1 MLKKYLENYN
11 NRSKYFLETKQ
22 KVINDFKDNCLNIKQ
37 RSNEWYTIRKTT
49 IGGSEMATVLGKN
62 PFKKIKDLISEKI
75 GISKF
80 EGNVATRWGVLFED
94 VTKQWAEKCL
104 LMKYKIIEIGN
115 VEGINKRQ
123 RYSPDGLGV
132 VKLSSELKLD
142 DEAIIHEEY
151 NIILF
156 EFKSPLKSIPD
167 SKIPT
172 YYLPQILTGLLNIKI
187 CDYGIFIN
195 NVYRKCSINDIN
207 LISFNNPLKYDN
219 NFHKDNDKK
228 ISCFN
233 KVLGYG
239 IIYISQDKTYF
250 KNASYENSETMDN
263 NENKNSETMDNN
275 ENKNSETMDNNENKN
290 SETMDNNENKYLN
303 KILLKSFS
311 IDYEYHDYIN
321 SINNLDDLQNMID
334 FGNSSYYLID
344 ELLKLSEKKRINIKY
359 LPLSIIADNINEEIE
374 FIKTHNKT
382 YNHKIYSIDEYKKI
396 ILTIIKK
403 NINKE
408 YPIGYLPFKILKS
421 NIILVDRDNEWE
433 DNIKLPVEKTLNLI
447 DEILNDKNPQNKYN
461 EIFNIKI
468 DNKKNKQD
476 INIIENTYETCDI
489 DNELNLMD
497 NVINLINN
505 ITVNDNENTNTINEN
520 ETN

>member
-11 NRSKYFLETKQ
+11 NRSEYFLETKQ
-22 KVINDFKDNCLNIKQ
+22 KTINDFKDSCLNIKQ

-62 PFKKIKDLISEKI
+62 PFKKIKDLIAEKI

-94 VTKQWAEKCL
+94 ITKQWAEKCL

-142 DEAIIHEEY
+142 DEAIMHEEY

-207 LISFNNPLKYDN
+207 LISYNNPLKYDN

-250 KNASYENSETMDN
+250 KNASYENSETMN
-263 NENKNSETMDNN
+263 GNENKNSETMNDN
-275 ENKNSETMDNNENKN
+275 ENI
-290 SETMDNNENKYLN
+290 YLN

-321 SINNLDDLQNMID
+321 SINNLDDLKNMID

-344 ELLKLSEKKRINIKY
+344 ELLKLNEKKRINIKY
-359 LPLSIIADNINEEIE
+359 LPLSIISDNINEEIE
-374 FIKTHNKT
+374 FIKMHNKT

-421 NIILVDRDNEWE
+421 DIILVERDNEWE
-433 DNIKLPVEKTLNLI
+433 DNIIILNKTTAIEKSKKHPNHRVEIFKKNNNGGYIPTYKYYKNGLLI
-447 DEILNDKNPQNKYN
+447 D
-461 EIFNIKI
+461 
-468 DNKKNKQD
+468 
-476 INIIENTYETCDI
+476 C
-489 DNELNLMD
+489 
-497 NVINLINN
+497 
-505 ITVNDNENTNTINEN
+505 
-520 ETN
+520 